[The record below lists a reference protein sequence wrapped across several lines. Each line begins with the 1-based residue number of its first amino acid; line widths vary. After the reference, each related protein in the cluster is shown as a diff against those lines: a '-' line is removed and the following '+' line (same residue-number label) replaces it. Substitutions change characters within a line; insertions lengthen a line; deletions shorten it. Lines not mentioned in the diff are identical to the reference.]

1 MEVRTQEAAH
11 RLVEEEV
18 VLGIRTNQALNDCLV
33 REKKKILNTLSSC
46 SYSNVTQNLMCIQI
60 TQESHYTVGIH

>member
-33 REKKKILNTLSSC
+33 REKKNIEYFVKLFL
-46 SYSNVTQNLMCIQI
+46 
-60 TQESHYTVGIH
+60 

>member
-33 REKKKILNTLSSC
+33 REKKILNTLSSC